1 VLTDFKKF
9 GKSAFLD
16 REISETEHLALSYQE
31 NFSFEFVALDYTNP
45 PKNQYAYKLEGFDAA
60 WIHCGSRRYA
70 SYTNLNPGNYVFR
83 VKGSNSDGVWN
94 EAGAAIAITIRP
106 PFWRTWWF
114 ALFSSL
120 SLIGGIVLYHV
131 HSVKRR
137 IRHVL
142 DIEGARMAENERVR
156 KQVADDFHDELGQK
170 LTHILLYSELLKRA
184 LENSSEKWPVYLS
197 KISAASQ
204 YLSGSIRNFI
214 WSLDPEQDSLY
225 HLAIYLKNLGD
236 ELFHE
241 TGVYFRASA
250 PSEAMKSVKL
260 PMHWRRHLTF
270 IVKETMSNILKHA
283 VCQHVELTIE
293 LEGNGLTMTMA
304 DDGGG
309 FDSTNGCVGEGI
321 RKMKWSAANVPGE
334 LEVIAA
340 IGTGTMVQF
349 KGQCPT

>member
-1 VLTDFKKF
+1 
-9 GKSAFLD
+9 
-16 REISETEHLALSYQE
+16 
-31 NFSFEFVALDYTNP
+31 
-45 PKNQYAYKLEGFDAA
+45 
-60 WIHCGSRRYA
+60 
-70 SYTNLNPGNYVFR
+70 LNPGDYVFR

-94 EAGAAIAITIRP
+94 DTGAAIAVTIHP

-120 SLIGGIVLYHV
+120 SLIGGIVLYHI

-142 DIEGARMAENERVR
+142 ELEGARIAENERVR
-156 KQVADDFHDELGQK
+156 KEVADDFHDELGQK

-184 LENSSEKWPVYLS
+184 LENSSAKWPVYLS

-214 WSLDPEQDSLY
+214 WSLDPEQDSLC

-241 TGVYFRASA
+241 TGVHFCASA

-270 IVKETMSNILKHA
+270 IVKEGMSNILRHA
-283 VCQHVELTIE
+283 ACQHVELTIALAGSE
-293 LEGNGLTMTMA
+293 LTMTLA
-304 DDGGG
+304 DDGEG
-309 FDSTNGCVGEGI
+309 FDSTNGCLGEGI
-321 RKMKWSAANVPGE
+321 RKMKWNAASAQGT
-334 LEVIAA
+334 LEVISTMGK
-340 IGTGTMVQF
+340 GTALQF
-349 KGQCPT
+349 KGRLF